1 MNESAESGHATPG
14 QAKAEDRLQRLEVQ
28 VETLTEAVS
37 VLAHGLERGPTSEPL
52 STNAEAAARR
62 AHELVLLAKS
72 ASRQRS

>member
-1 MNESAESGHATPG
+1 M
-14 QAKAEDRLQRLEVQ
+14 QRLEVQ

-37 VLAHGLERGPTSEPL
+37 VLAHGLEHGPAAEPL
-52 STNAEAAARR
+52 STTAEEAARR